1 MLTSETLRKIRRIE
15 LRTRKLVNDS
25 FAGAY
30 HAVFKGRGIEFDAV
44 RPYQPG
50 DDIRSIDWN
59 VTARAG
65 EPFVKSYIEEREL
78 MVMLVIDTSA
88 SSFFGTVKRQ
98 KHDLAAE
105 LGAVLAYAAIANQD
119 KVGLLLFSDQI
130 ELYVPPRR
138 GRKQVLLLIRDL
150 LAARPAHKGTDIS
163 LALKSVNRLLKRR
176 AIVFLVSDFLSA
188 PEAYQSDLSQL
199 SRRHDVIAV
208 VLSDLLETKWQPVG
222 LVALQDAET
231 SVVKWVDTA
240 QKNWTDQF
248 EKQAHQFQAMRDQM
262 LLHTGI
268 DRIDVP
274 SHADYSEALTV
285 FFRQRVRRLKK

>member
-1 MLTSETLRKIRRIE
+1 MLTADTLRKIRRIE

-25 FAGAY
+25 FAGVY
-30 HAVFKGRGIEFDAV
+30 HAVFKGRGIEFDTV

-65 EPFVKSYIEEREL
+65 EPFVKSYVEEREL
-78 MVMLVIDTSA
+78 TVMLVIDASA
-88 SSFFGTVKRQ
+88 SCFFGTIKRQ

-138 GRKQVLLLIRDL
+138 GRKHVLLLIRDL

-163 LALKSVNRLLKRR
+163 LALKAVTRLLKRR
-176 AIVFLVSDFLSA
+176 AIVFLVSDFLVS
-188 PEAYQSDLSQL
+188 PEGYETDLAL
-199 SRRHDVIAV
+199 LARRHDVVAII
-208 VLSDLLETKWQPVG
+208 LSDLLETKWQPVG
-222 LVALQDAET
+222 LVALKDSET
-231 SVVKWVDTA
+231 NAVRWVDTG

-248 EKQAHQFQAMRDQM
+248 EKHALRFQAMRDEM
-262 LLHTGI
+262 LLHAGI
-268 DRIDVP
+268 DRVDVP
-274 SHADYSEALTV
+274 SHSDYVEALMT